1 MAITFAAGYSYNV
14 YRNYLTIKYTKD
26 ELIGVPYDSVK
37 IKLTMAGFTNIHY
50 SDIED
55 LKLKESDK
63 EGIVTNIFIDG
74 KYFDFDN
81 KHKVYS
87 NKNIVIEYHTLEHIA
102 FPYSSKTIIGKGYKE
117 VVKSLKK
124 KEFSNIVCNP
134 KKDLIIGLL
143 NHKNEMSKVSIVNH
157 EKFTKKTK
165 VKPNDQIIIEY
176 HAFK

>member
-1 MAITFAAGYSYNV
+1 
-14 YRNYLTIKYTKD
+14 
-26 ELIGVPYDSVK
+26 
-37 IKLTMAGFTNIHY
+37 MAGFTNIHY

-63 EGIVTNIFIDG
+63 EGIVTNIFIDE

-117 VVKSLKK
+117 VVKLLKK
-124 KEFSNIVCNP
+124 KRLF
-134 KKDLIIGLL
+134 
-143 NHKNEMSKVSIVNH
+143 
-157 EKFTKKTK
+157 
-165 VKPNDQIIIEY
+165 
-176 HAFK
+176 